1 MNRFQAHRWNE
12 SRWESEIRRDERR
25 INAYFS
31 GLLEYM
37 DLPGEEELIERSIS
51 ENPDLFSEDS
61 DGNVLHCWSYLVPDA
76 QEEDEE
82 PEFDQETSNSEQ
94 LLIDLLDE
102 LTCQWNETYVK
113 YLPAEM
119 LPVGVFVSCH
129 YSKLLARF
137 TDFAD
142 SNSAQESSSAL
153 TRTLGKLVII
163 DMAAVVEA
171 LNSISRTHSRIRTVA
186 EKHIRNLQYIH
197 HRVVSLLEQLQG

>member
-1 MNRFQAHRWNE
+1 
-12 SRWESEIRRDERR
+12 
-25 INAYFS
+25 
-31 GLLEYM
+31 
-37 DLPGEEELIERSIS
+37 
-51 ENPDLFSEDS
+51 
-61 DGNVLHCWSYLVPDA
+61 
-76 QEEDEE
+76 
-82 PEFDQETSNSEQ
+82 
-94 LLIDLLDE
+94 
-102 LTCQWNETYVK
+102 
-113 YLPAEM
+113 M
-119 LPVGVFVSCH
+119 LPVGIFVSCH

-171 LNSISRTHSRIRTVA
+171 LNSLSRTHSRIRTVA